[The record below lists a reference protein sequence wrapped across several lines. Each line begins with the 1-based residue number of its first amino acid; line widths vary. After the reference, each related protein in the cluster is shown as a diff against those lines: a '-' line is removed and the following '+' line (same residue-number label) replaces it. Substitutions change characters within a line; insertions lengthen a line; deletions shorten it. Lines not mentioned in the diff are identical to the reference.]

1 MTTQYISD
9 EEIGTVFQ
17 NTNFVD
23 GTGTKHFG
31 GGTPEFRRK
40 LLAQGVLKHLVPFR
54 SGHTLTCIMKELGL
68 IAMHGKRE
76 DVYVTALGRKF
87 LYAEYYNEGFDG

>member
-9 EEIGTVFQ
+9 EEIATVFQ
-17 NTNFVD
+17 NTNFGD
-23 GTGTKHFG
+23 D
-31 GGTPEFRRK
+31 TPAFRRK

-68 IAMHGKRE
+68 IAVHGKRE
-76 DVYVTALGRKF
+76 EVYVTALGKKF
-87 LYAEYYNEGFDG
+87 LYSQYYNEGFDG